1 LLAAQPAPLFIIGFK
16 HAMKKIFSLIFLFLL
31 IAPAMA
37 WLIGLDFGINVDDKK
52 LDPPHPHGWAF
63 LDNEYYL
70 SFDQYLNYT
79 FSLRSALTFVK
90 NWLDYH
96 IFRATDSRSVHIGR
110 NGWLYTSKSIDDY
123 SKEAC
128 ADKMEVDRILLE
140 LHALEMIMQASGR
153 RFLFFVAPNKSR
165 IYPEHVGF
173 VPKSTACNH
182 SRYDLFLEKIKKHP
196 LKSFIRLDDGL
207 RTAKERYPLLY
218 EKTSTYWNRR
228 GALVASQKI
237 HQHIFDRPMKEMPA
251 DHHSC
256 NMIGK
261 GDLYLELMGLPS
273 QDGDKPFQS
282 FVNPNQPDL
291 STGLLW
297 GDIFTYNFLFY
308 ARDMFKKLD
317 VILTDQVPSRQHG
330 ENLRTYDFIMLERAE
345 SELATVHIDLE
356 KIFPLFEHEAQIA
369 ERYLLD
375 VGAAV
380 PVSHISLD
388 FVKDGLKIKSM
399 GAHSAFEL
407 PSVPGSD
414 ANIFRVLKLSI
425 DASHSNTIAL
435 TSLTDT
441 PSVTPKHLKPG
452 ITKIYLPLPFQK
464 TLTVH
469 IQPGKRAGLFV
480 LHSAEVLGFM
490 TNPSVPELRKEDITI
505 AKIDQA
511 DNIDFLQRDSM
522 AGISKMEHNAE
533 IPYAISE
540 GTPCAPT
547 FEMFMHED
555 FISEDADVSPSM
567 QHFFDMTDEDAER
580 VVISSDSNEGVF
592 EMKPQNDDSKTL
604 IEVSE
609 LNIRPKDSRA
619 SEAEV
624 STSETSSI
632 TLVDFEDGKIFQRT
646 ATSAIITVSGTFTGM
661 PKAIEARVVSDNTL
675 EEIVPWTVIDP
686 FPRKGIFLGTLSDVS
701 QGGWYNI
708 QVRFSNN
715 HSVVSYGTHKWGVG
729 ILVGCIG
736 QSNMKE
742 WFYKGTTLR
751 AHPLLRKFTFK
762 GWAKLGRMGNGAIAF
777 GNRII
782 ERLSIPVGLLDYS
795 KNGSGLRKEANW
807 GTGYWEDTSP
817 NSIYNRFVDGV
828 SDVGGAVEFVVWI
841 QGEADAARGTV
852 TENEYKQSLTSFITK
867 QIRSDIDNG
876 SDRESLPFLIVTMV
890 KRPGGRNKSH
900 QAIRNA
906 QKHVAENV
914 ANCYLA
920 ATILDLK
927 NQGREHLTPD
937 SFITMGHRVAQT
949 VLFILGKEKYCRGPH
964 VAEVRHVDSYTV
976 EVRIN
981 HRGGSDF
988 TPDSGISGW
997 EILVNGISVPIVK
1010 VYRYDPQTI
1019 RIILANPL
1027 TGKAKIRYLYGA
1039 MPDTSKPVLDNS
1051 SMALPLEE
1059 FQSKIQ

>member
-1 LLAAQPAPLFIIGFK
+1 
-16 HAMKKIFSLIFLFLL
+16 MKKIFSLIFLFLL
-31 IAPAMA
+31 IVPAMA
-37 WLIGLDFGINVDDKK
+37 WLIGLDFGINVDNKK
-52 LDPPHPHGWAF
+52 LDPPRPHGWAF
-63 LDNEYYL
+63 LDNEYYR

-79 FSLRSALTFVK
+79 FSLRSALTFAK

-96 IFRATDSRSVHIGR
+96 IFRTTDSRSVHIGR

-123 SKEAC
+123 RKEAC
-128 ADKMEVDRILLE
+128 RDKMDVDRMLLE
-140 LHALEMIMQASGR
+140 LHALEMIIEASGR
-153 RFLFFVAPNKSR
+153 QFLFFVAPNKSS

-173 VPKSTACNH
+173 APKATGCNH
-182 SRYDLFLEKIKKHP
+182 SRYDLLLESIKKHP
-196 LKSFIRLDDGL
+196 LRSFVRLDEQL
-207 RTAKERYPLLY
+207 RTAKERSPLLY

-228 GALVASQKI
+228 GALVAAEKI
-237 HQHIFDRPMKEMPA
+237 HQQIFDSPMKEPPA
-251 DHHSC
+251 DHHSSGR
-256 NMIGK
+256 ISK
-261 GDLYLELMGLPS
+261 GDLYRQLMGFPPL
-273 QDGDKPFQS
+273 DEDKPFQS
-282 FVNPNQPDL
+282 FVNPNQSDL

-297 GDIFTYNFLFY
+297 GDIFTNNFLFY
-308 ARDMFKKLD
+308 AQDMFKKLD

-330 ENLRTYDFIMLERAE
+330 ENLRAYKIIVLEKAE
-345 SELATVHIDLE
+345 SELATVHIGLE
-356 KIFPLFEHEAQIA
+356 KIFSLFEHETQIP

-375 VGAAV
+375 LRAAV

-388 FVKDGLKIKSM
+388 LVKDGLKIKSM

-407 PSVPGSD
+407 TSVPGSD
-414 ANIFRVLKLSI
+414 VNIFRVLKLSI
-425 DASHSNTIAL
+425 DASHSNTITL

-452 ITKIYLPLPFQK
+452 ITEIYLPLPFQK
-464 TLTVH
+464 TLTLH

-490 TNPSVPELRKEDITI
+490 KNPSVPELRQKEITI
-505 AKIDQA
+505 AKIDKA
-511 DNIDFLQRDSM
+511 DTIDLLQRDSM
-522 AGISKMEHNAE
+522 AGISKMKQNAD
-533 IPYAISE
+533 IPSAMSE
-540 GTPCAPT
+540 GTTSDPT

-555 FISEDADVSPSM
+555 FIFEDAEVLLSK
-567 QHFFDMTDEDAER
+567 QHFVDLTDEDAEQG
-580 VVISSDSNEGVF
+580 VMSGDATEGVF
-592 EMKPQNDDSKTL
+592 EIKPEIGDSKTA

-609 LNIRPKDSRA
+609 LNISSKDSTA

-624 STSETSSI
+624 AISETSSI
-632 TLVDFEDGKIFQRT
+632 TIVDFDNGKIFQRT
-646 ATSAIITVSGTFTGM
+646 GTSATITVSGTYTGM
-661 PKAIEARVVSDNTL
+661 PKAIEARVVRDSTL

-686 FPRKGIFLGTLSDVS
+686 FPRRGIFLGTLSEVS
-701 QGGWYNI
+701 QGGWYKI
-708 QVRFSNN
+708 QVRYSND

-742 WFYKGTTLR
+742 WFYKGTALR

-762 GWAKLGRMGNGAIAF
+762 GWARLGRMGNGAIAF

-782 ERLSIPVGLLDYS
+782 ERLSIPVGLLDFS
-795 KNGSGLRKEANW
+795 KNGSGLRKEADW

-817 NSIYNRFVDGV
+817 NSIYNCFVDGV
-828 SDVGGAVEFVVWI
+828 SEAGDAVEFVVWI

-852 TENEYKQSLTSFITK
+852 TEDEYTQSLTSFITN
-867 QIRSDIDNG
+867 QIRSDIHNG
-876 SDRESLPFLIVTMV
+876 SDRECLPFLIVTMV

-914 ANCYLA
+914 ADCYLA

-937 SFITMGHRVAQT
+937 SFITMGQRVAQT
-949 VLFILGKEKYCRGPH
+949 VLFIVGKEKYFRGPH
-964 VAEVRHVDSYTV
+964 VAEVRQLDSHTV
-976 EVRIN
+976 EVRIK

-997 EILVNGISVPIVK
+997 EILVNGIPVPIAE
-1010 VYRYDPQTI
+1010 VYRHDPQTI
-1019 RIILANPL
+1019 RIMLENPL
-1027 TGKAKIRYLYGA
+1027 TSKAKIRYLYGA

-1059 FQSKIQ
+1059 FQSEIQ